1 MTMVQPVAQPVI
13 DTPLVFALDD
23 DTLVGVLS
31 APAGAAHPTAMLVV
45 VGGPQ
50 VRTGSHR
57 HFVQLAR
64 HLAAQGHAV
73 LRFDVRGMGDSSGTP
88 AGFEQLH
95 DDIAAAVGELQR
107 QRPEV
112 QRVVLWGLCDGAS
125 AALLYLQQT
134 HDPRISGLVLLNP
147 WVRTPETLARATL
160 RHYYVQRLMQP
171 GFWRKL
177 VGGSVGLGAVR
188 GWWLNFQTARQQV
201 RRSRGAESVHFAARM
216 AEGWRGFHGPI
227 LLLLSGDDVTA
238 HEFAG
243 HAGSDSHWRGAL
255 AMPHVRRI
263 DLPTA
268 DHTFSDA
275 ETGPQVLALTL
286 DWLRSISSGTG
297 TGSATLR

>member
-1 MTMVQPVAQPVI
+1 MTVTPKSVEK
-13 DTPLVFALDD
+13 PLVFALGDD
-23 DTLVGVLS
+23 ALVGVLT
-31 APAGAAHPTAMLVV
+31 APEGPARGTALLVV

-50 VRTGSHR
+50 VRAGSHR

-64 HLAAQGHAV
+64 CLAAQGHAV

-88 AGFEQLH
+88 AGFEHLQ
-95 DDIAAAVGELQR
+95 DDIAAALGELLR

-125 AALLYLQQT
+125 AALLYVQQT
-134 HDPRISGLVLLNP
+134 RDPRIGGLVLLNP

-177 VGGSVGLGAVR
+177 VGGSVGLAAVR
-188 GWWLNFQTARQQV
+188 GWWHNFQTARQKV
-201 RRSRGAESVHFAARM
+201 RLARGGDRLPTLPFAARM
-216 AEGWRGFHGPI
+216 AQGWRGFDGPV
-227 LLLLSGDDVTA
+227 LLMLSGDDVTA

-243 HAGSDSHWRGAL
+243 HVDSDPHWRGAL
-255 AMPHVRRI
+255 GMPRVKRV

-268 DHTFSDA
+268 DHTFSSPQS
-275 ETGPQVLALTL
+275 GPQVLTLTL
-286 DWLRSISSGTG
+286 DWLRSIDR
-297 TGSATLR
+297 AAAR

>member
-1 MTMVQPVAQPVI
+1 MTVTPKPVE
-13 DTPLVFALDD
+13 TPLVFAVGDD
-23 DTLVGVLS
+23 ALVGVLT
-31 APAGAAHPTAMLVV
+31 APEGPARDTALLVV

-50 VRTGSHR
+50 VRAGSHR

-64 HLAAQGHAV
+64 CLAAQGHAV

-88 AGFEQLH
+88 AGFEHLQ
-95 DDIAAAVGELQR
+95 DDIAAAVSELQR

-134 HDPRISGLVLLNP
+134 RDPRIGGLVLLNP
-147 WVRTPETLARATL
+147 WVRSPETLARATL

-177 VGGSVGLGAVR
+177 VGGSVGLAAVR
-188 GWWLNFQTARQQV
+188 GWWHNFQTARQQV
-201 RRSRGAESVHFAARM
+201 RLSRSSEGLPFAARM
-216 AEGWRGFHGPI
+216 ADGWRGFDGPV
-227 LLLLSGDDVTA
+227 LLVLSGDDVTA

-243 HAGSDSHWRGAL
+243 HADSDPHWRGAL
-255 AMPHVRRI
+255 AMPRVKRV

-268 DHTFSDA
+268 DHTFSSPR
-275 ETGPQVLALTL
+275 TGPQVLMLTL
-286 DWLRSISSGTG
+286 DWLRSIDR
-297 TGSATLR
+297 AAAR

>member
-1 MTMVQPVAQPVI
+1 MTITATVTE
-13 DTPLVFALDD
+13 TPLVFALGDD
-23 DTLVGVLS
+23 ALVGVLA
-31 APAGAAHPTAMLVV
+31 APAGPAHGTAMLVV

-50 VRTGSHR
+50 VRAGSHR

-88 AGFEQLH
+88 AGFEHLH
-95 DDIAAAVGELQR
+95 EDIGAAVGELQR

-134 HDPRISGLVLLNP
+134 QDRRIGGLVLLNP
-147 WVRTPETLARATL
+147 WVRSPETLARATL
-160 RHYYVQRLMQP
+160 RHYYLQRLMQP

-188 GWWLNFQTARQQV
+188 GWWHNFQTARQQV
-201 RRSRGAESVHFAARM
+201 RLARGSEGLPYSPFAARM
-216 AEGWRGFHGPI
+216 AEGWRGFDGPI
-227 LLLLSGDDVTA
+227 LLVLSGEDVTA

-243 HAGSDSHWRGAL
+243 HAGSDTHWRGTL
-255 AMPHVRRI
+255 AMPQVRRV

-268 DHTFSDA
+268 DHTFSNV
-275 ETGPQVLALTL
+275 ESGPQVLALTL
-286 DWLRSISSGTG
+286 DWLRHVGPT
-297 TGSATLR
+297 AAR